1 MSIKRK
7 HNTLANHARTM
18 ASRSVCNRRASR
30 RLSLSLGRV
39 RSARRWWRWRAV
51 WPTVCGFTLI
61 ELLVVIAI
69 ISILAAMLLPAL
81 ARARETG
88 KRTQCVNN
96 NHQLGLAWA
105 MYVEDNRDNY
115 PITTGWG
122 DFGGQ
127 KGKPTPITLW
137 LVPYFGIYNDPTNRP
152 LNQYV
157 SAPQSW
163 HCPSDKGDPNYG
175 AKDCFLEYGN
185 SYCTQWASDP
195 WGVKHVTAQ
204 PGGTP
209 IKGSEVAVRPVTKI
223 IQGDWIWENAG
234 FDPSKNPPWHSYKN
248 QRRYVMLFGDNHV
261 AFFGFPRTIS
271 DTAPVSISNPYW

>member
-1 MSIKRK
+1 MIAEAKQFSLDYRASKR
-7 HNTLANHARTM
+7 NP
-18 ASRSVCNRRASR
+18 RSVTA
-30 RLSLSLGRV
+30 
-39 RSARRWWRWRAV
+39 
-51 WPTVCGFTLI
+51 FTLI

-69 ISILAAMLLPAL
+69 IAILAAMLLPAL
-81 ARARETG
+81 ARAKATA

-105 MYVEDNRDNY
+105 LYVEDNRDTY

-152 LNQYV
+152 LNKYV
-157 SAPQSW
+157 LPPQSW

-261 AFFGFPRTIS
+261 EFFGFPRTIS

>member
-1 MSIKRK
+1 MRL
-7 HNTLANHARTM
+7 LALHMKPWPNAQRTRP
-18 ASRSVCNRRASR
+18 SRSCSNRHASWP
-30 RLSLSLGRV
+30 LSLSLGRV
-39 RSARRWWRWRAV
+39 RSARHWWRRRAA
-51 WPTVCGFTLI
+51 WPTVWGFTLI

-81 ARARETG
+81 ARAKATA
-88 KRTQCVNN
+88 KRTQCTNN

-105 MYVEDNRDNY
+105 LYVENNRDTY

-127 KGKPTPITLW
+127 KGQPTPITLW

-152 LNQYV
+152 LNKYA

-204 PGGTP
+204 P
-209 IKGSEVAVRPVTKI
+209 EVH
-223 IQGDWIWENAG
+223 
-234 FDPSKNPPWHSYKN
+234 PSKARKSPYGPSPKSS
-248 QRRYVMLFGDNHV
+248 RATGFGKTR
-261 AFFGFPRTIS
+261 GLIRPRTLRG
-271 DTAPVSISNPYW
+271 TATRTSGGS